1 MLVGVE
7 ALRLGPDKTFL
18 AQQLP
23 DLAARFAGDDRQV
36 QVLALQQLLGGV
48 AVHFDLDQ
56 RIGLG
61 EARQDARQEAHDI
74 VVGRADLDHADHVR
88 LTQGVEHFTVQLED
102 PPGVAEQHL
111 ALGGQLYLAAVALEQ
126 LALQHVLFK
135 TLHLHADRRLRAVDQ
150 LASTGET
157 ALVGNGDERAQDF
170 GINAGVGAQLINLR
184 DVLHKK
190 HSLD

>member
-1 MLVGVE
+1 MRYSRSLASSALQAQRRQKQSLLEHRQRQRHLLVGVE

-61 EARQDARQEAHDI
+61 AKRDRMP
-74 VVGRADLDHADHVR
+74 GRKR
-88 LTQGVEHFTVQLED
+88 MT
-102 PPGVAEQHL
+102 
-111 ALGGQLYLAAVALEQ
+111 
-126 LALQHVLFK
+126 
-135 TLHLHADRRLRAVDQ
+135 
-150 LASTGET
+150 
-157 ALVGNGDERAQDF
+157 
-170 GINAGVGAQLINLR
+170 
-184 DVLHKK
+184 
-190 HSLD
+190 